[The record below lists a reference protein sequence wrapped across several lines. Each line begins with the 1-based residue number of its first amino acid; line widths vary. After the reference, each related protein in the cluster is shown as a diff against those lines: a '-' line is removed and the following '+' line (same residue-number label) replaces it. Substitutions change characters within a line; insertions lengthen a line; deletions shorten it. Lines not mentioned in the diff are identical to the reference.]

1 MYLKTFEK
9 IADKNILDMEHLRE
23 LAPTIHQ
30 AREAFAVVSGL
41 GAAGIAGVIGN
52 SLKKRMDTN
61 KIKNGILDLEQDLH
75 KMYTGA
81 ELQKAKACL
90 FSIARV
96 APHVTQNK
104 DLTKSIIESKK
115 MNGLS
120 SDDKQSLVMLQSQ
133 FYKDPDVDKFIPKLA
148 AEDIGEILADVVMV
162 KQASWGNNLKAIGL
176 MSALPIAAGVA
187 GGLVNAAMEKIKQ
200 RDLKSG
206 LEQSF
211 TQALSLSDHDKEPL
225 LQNKDKAREAFNT
238 LARFSPAVALD
249 PQAARAFMNRIVSYD
264 QGIDIGTV
272 KELSEISRNLSDLHG
287 TSAFGQGFMATS
299 NTVGTKNII
308 SKGFGQAAEH
318 MTHSTLAKKGK

>member
-1 MYLKTFEK
+1 MHLKTFEK
-9 IADKNILDMEHLRE
+9 IAEKNMLDMESMRE
-23 LAPTIHQ
+23 LAPTITQ
-30 AREAFAVVSGL
+30 AREALSVVAGL
-41 GAAGIAGVIGN
+41 GAAGVAAMIGN
-52 SLKKRMDTN
+52 SLRKRVDTN
-61 KIKNGILDLEQDLH
+61 KIKHGILELEQDLH
-75 KMYTGA
+75 KMYTGE

-104 DLTKSIIESKK
+104 DLTKSIIETKRF
-115 MNGLS
+115 NGLS

-133 FYKDPDVDKFIPKLA
+133 FYHDPDVDKFMPKLA
-148 AEDIGEILADVVMV
+148 SEDIGTILADVIMV
-162 KQASWGNNLKAIGL
+162 KEASWKDSLKTIGL
-176 MSALPIAAGVA
+176 MSTLPIAAGIA

-200 RDLKSG
+200 KDLKSG

-225 LQNKDKAREAFNT
+225 LQNQDKAREAFNT

-272 KELSEISRNLSDLHG
+272 KELSEISKNLSAIHRPG
-287 TSAFGQGFMATS
+287 AFGEGFAATS
-299 NTVGTKNII
+299 KLTGAQNVI
-308 SKGFGQAAEH
+308 SKGFGEGALNMANR
-318 MTHSTLAKKGK
+318 GK